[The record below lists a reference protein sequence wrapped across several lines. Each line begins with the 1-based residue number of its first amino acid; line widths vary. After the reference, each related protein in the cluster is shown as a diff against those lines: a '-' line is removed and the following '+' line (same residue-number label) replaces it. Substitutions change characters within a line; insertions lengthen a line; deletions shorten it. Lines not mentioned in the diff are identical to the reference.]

1 MFRYVNKQQQATLQQ
16 LDAQA
21 LQVTVGNASMMSS
34 FTNVV
39 TASREQAVVLQTL
52 LGQVDELAHSVQ
64 AVDQSAQDTRTEV
77 QSMHALSAQSHHLV
91 HETSGRIAS
100 LGESADGLGKRFE
113 EVRQHAEAIE
123 TVLRLIRE
131 VAMQTNL
138 LSLNAAVEAVR
149 AGEHGKGFGVVAEEV
164 RKLAAKAD
172 DATGQ
177 IHQMIAGITSSTQAA
192 GDFLTRV
199 ISDIQTGI
207 HSSQQA
213 ETMLADIRQHS
224 QRTLDAA
231 NQLAAS
237 AQTQTRLSE
246 DIVHEVDQLS
256 GITQRAIEWVGKSN
270 ANIRDIQGVIGD
282 FKHKTMALQ
291 PRQRTLDVL
300 LTCAEEMRACNI
312 LIKNAESFQQI
323 APVVTRIRQ
332 IDQIIDDTWQRHTAR
347 LPGTA
352 GQHEFEQA
360 LAAYRTTRAH
370 ILSAAQ
376 QEQFDQVRSLISTQ
390 GRPAYERI
398 KAALDKL
405 PGQPPARSSPFHFP
419 ALPRHKASG

>member
-39 TASREQAVVLQTL
+39 TASREQTVVLQTL

-77 QSMHALSAQSHHLV
+77 QSMHALSAQSHRLV

-100 LGESADGLGKRFE
+100 LGESADGLGQRFE

-172 DATGQ
+172 DATDR
-177 IHQMIAGITSSTQAA
+177 IHRMIAGITSSTQAA

-199 ISDIQTGI
+199 IDDIQTGI
-207 HSSQQA
+207 RSSQQTEA
-213 ETMLADIRQHS
+213 MLADIHQHS

-231 NQLAAS
+231 TQMADA
-237 AQTQTRLSE
+237 AQTQTRLSG
-246 DIVHEVDQLS
+246 DIVHAVDQLS

-291 PRQRTLDVL
+291 PRQRPLDVL

-347 LPGTA
+347 HPGAA
-352 GQHEFEQA
+352 GQQVFEQA
-360 LAAYRTTRAH
+360 LAAYRTTRAR

-376 QEQFDQVRSLISTQ
+376 HEQFDQVRSLISAQ

-398 KAALDKL
+398 KAALDML
-405 PGQPPARSSPFHFP
+405 SNQPSPRSFPLHFP